1 MAEAENKPN
10 EAEGA
15 GSGPKKFSPKI
26 ILRILWSMV
35 RRRWLLLG
43 MAFVIA
49 LGVGAFAS
57 KPLTK
62 KVWKATGVLLY
73 TPPTIPEEV
82 ESLTDSVSLTNV
94 SGLATSR
101 SVLLRVKENLSLAFP
116 VALLAK
122 ALKVETSR
130 NSSTVFFS
138 LNWGDK
144 KEAQQVL
151 EELVVIYPQYVTEV
165 RQQIAQAMLD
175 EIEQQVSNV
184 KARQIAARDRYR
196 DFTRANSIVDFKQDL
211 VLMQA
216 KVLGLETKMSQ
227 AKRDEQT
234 MGDQVKMLDG
244 HIKSIQKEEEA
255 ESQANSEFEAA
266 NETLADNRRRQNH
279 LRELIA
285 EERRVLDMKSQIE
298 VKRRE
303 YERAKLLAD
312 KQLIPNSQ
320 LEKVRGELE
329 SLIAKI
335 TESEAIIKWKT
346 ELTELDKLVVPKN
359 KVNKK
364 GSPIIQQI
372 LFKKLETQLGIA
384 QQQKAQIEIEREL
397 ALTQKQI
404 ATFQRLRSE
413 LKTME
418 DDIEAIGKE
427 RLEVEGKAS
436 ILRQLAGAGSMEFSV
451 ISPVST
457 GDFPVSS
464 NRKMM
469 FIGVVVVVLFM
480 TGTSI
485 AAFDVLS
492 CGLIPPDVQVEL
504 MGLEIVS
511 RRATNHFVSDDD
523 DEEDEDSVNSET
535 IREFA
540 LQLRQNYQEAG
551 SVLMFSAMNESSL
564 IPKML
569 EQLAECFAARD
580 ERVLIID
587 AQDSE
592 DGIGDFADIV
602 DRDSLLDQLCQ
613 PNEQDNLPGLRDW
626 LNLTVDSVSQ
636 ITLPTEFVGIDCILP
651 GLHFSTE
658 ELATQRM
665 SQLMAHARENYTMT
679 ILLSPDSTHKTELQ
693 ILASHADGIVM
704 AFEASNHVETA
715 TNETVKSLYAINAPI
730 LGAVEV

>member
-1 MAEAENKPN
+1 M
-10 EAEGA
+10 
-15 GSGPKKFSPKI
+15 
-26 ILRILWSMV
+26 
-35 RRRWLLLG
+35 
-43 MAFVIA
+43 
-49 LGVGAFAS
+49 
-57 KPLTK
+57 
-62 KVWKATGVLLY
+62 
-73 TPPTIPEEV
+73 
-82 ESLTDSVSLTNV
+82 
-94 SGLATSR
+94 
-101 SVLLRVKENLSLAFP
+101 
-116 VALLAK
+116 
-122 ALKVETSR
+122 
-130 NSSTVFFS
+130 
-138 LNWGDK
+138 
-144 KEAQQVL
+144 
-151 EELVVIYPQYVTEV
+151 
-165 RQQIAQAMLD
+165 
-175 EIEQQVSNV
+175 
-184 KARQIAARDRYR
+184 
-196 DFTRANSIVDFKQDL
+196 
-211 VLMQA
+211 
-216 KVLGLETKMSQ
+216 
-227 AKRDEQT
+227 
-234 MGDQVKMLDG
+234 
-244 HIKSIQKEEEA
+244 
-255 ESQANSEFEAA
+255 
-266 NETLADNRRRQNH
+266 
-279 LRELIA
+279 
-285 EERRVLDMKSQIE
+285 
-298 VKRRE
+298 
-303 YERAKLLAD
+303 
-312 KQLIPNSQ
+312 
-320 LEKVRGELE
+320 
-329 SLIAKI
+329 IAKI

-511 RRATNHFVSDDD
+511 RRAAEQFVPED
-523 DEEDEDSVNSET
+523 DEEDEDSVNNET

-540 LQLRQNYQEAG
+540 LQLRQSYQDAG
-551 SVLMFSAMNESSL
+551 TVLMFSAMNESNL

-602 DRDSLLDQLCQ
+602 DRDSLLDQLCE

-636 ITLPTEFVGIDCILP
+636 VTLPTEFVGIDCILP
-651 GLHFSTE
+651 GLHSSTE
-658 ELATQRM
+658 ELATHRM
-665 SQLMAHARENYTMT
+665 SQLMAHARDNYTMT

-693 ILASHADGIVM
+693 ILASYADGIVM